1 MSVPSPL
8 SRKSVYNVPSIK
20 KWSSCYDMQKRKF
33 KSGIREYFEIQ
44 ILWVDMRILR
54 LQKILQQD
62 QTFVK

>member
-1 MSVPSPL
+1 
-8 SRKSVYNVPSIK
+8 
-20 KWSSCYDMQKRKF
+20 MQKRKF